1 MKMEK
6 NNYPQ
11 VYLEESKYKINKM
24 KTPKFINTDLQSE
37 SESGSESEFKFDAE
51 SKPKSKLQ
59 SDFDSE

>member
-11 VYLEESKYKINKM
+11 VYLEESKQKINKM

-37 SESGSESEFKFDAE
+37 SESGSESELKFDAE